1 MPAISTVKYGKLWQ
15 SMMKYSPRTVHRF
28 PPRGRQAIRRGRGGK
43 PCVFQLHTH
52 RSTTTTG
59 SQPTFLCVDPP
70 SDQTP
75 SGSLSF
81 LVVLYIHCIYDQMS
95 RHHHLAFYSS
105 YFLTSDWNQTNCPD
119 VVPAVMNPQKISNYD
134 YCLGPQISNAIMQCT
149 LTPRPKSWDNL
160 FSANGFRNLK
170 PNNFTDSTDNSKE
183 LEGILGRGRFGL
195 FNGFRC
201 QGDKK

>member
-1 MPAISTVKYGKLWQ
+1 MANLGKVCRSMPHEQFTV
-15 SMMKYSPRTVHRF
+15 SPR
-28 PPRGRQAIRRGRGGK
+28 GQAIRRGRGGK

-52 RSTTTTG
+52 RSATTTG

-81 LVVLYIHCIYDQMS
+81 LAVLYIHCIYDQMS

-105 YFLTSDWNQTNCPD
+105 YFLTWDWNQTNCTG
-119 VVPAVMNPQKISNYD
+119 VVPAVMNLQKISNYD

-149 LTPRPKSWDNL
+149 LTARPKSWDNL

-170 PNNFTDSTDNSKE
+170 PNNFR
-183 LEGILGRGRFGL
+183 LGW
-195 FNGFRC
+195 
-201 QGDKK
+201 

>member
-1 MPAISTVKYGKLWQ
+1 
-15 SMMKYSPRTVHRF
+15 
-28 PPRGRQAIRRGRGGK
+28 
-43 PCVFQLHTH
+43 
-52 RSTTTTG
+52 
-59 SQPTFLCVDPP
+59 
-70 SDQTP
+70 
-75 SGSLSF
+75 
-81 LVVLYIHCIYDQMS
+81 
-95 RHHHLAFYSS
+95 
-105 YFLTSDWNQTNCPD
+105 
-119 VVPAVMNPQKISNYD
+119 MNLQKISNYD
-134 YCLGPQISNAIMQCT
+134 YCLGPQISNAIMQCK